1 MCSGVRYPAAGARS
15 VWRWVAWPGECA
27 LGPWKRVLAQPRLRG
42 EAGGPVIQDPVAEV
56 LAAVRRADGEEP
68 STADRRALAL
78 ARRRF
83 AVALPPP
90 FASSVADVATVPIRP
105 AVAGD
110 GAAIAAVKWRMYRL
124 AYRGVLP
131 DAFLDQLGFHPGPA
145 WWIDL
150 AAHPVSWTHRALVA
164 GRRGE
169 VHGACAVGPTRDGE
183 LGAGV
188 GEVRQL
194 YVDPTAAGRG
204 VGRRL
209 LHSGLDVL
217 AAAGADDVRLWVIAA
232 NRGARRFYEGQ
243 GWEVDGT
250 TKRRVLEPE
259 GVVFDEVRYRYGP
272 GLGAGH
278 RPVACDHGG

>member
-1 MCSGVRYPAAGARS
+1 MPAQGA
-15 VWRWVAWPGECA
+15 AA
-27 LGPWKRVLAQPRLRG
+27 
-42 EAGGPVIQDPVAEV
+42 VIQDPVAEV
-56 LAAVRRADGEEP
+56 LAAVGRADRSEP

-90 FASSVADVATVPIRP
+90 FASLVADADAVPIRP

-131 DAFLDQLGFHPGPA
+131 DAFLDRLGFHPGPA

-150 AAHPVSWTHRALVA
+150 ATHPASSAHRALVA

-169 VHGACAVGPTRDGE
+169 VHGACAVGPNRDGG
-183 LGAGV
+183 LGTGV

-204 VGRRL
+204 LGRRL
-209 LHSGLDVL
+209 LGTGLDAL
-217 AAAGADDVRLWVIAA
+217 TAAGFDDVRLWVIAA
-232 NRGARRFYEGQ
+232 NRGARRFYERQ
-243 GWEVDGT
+243 GWEADGA
-250 TKRRVLEPE
+250 TKRWVLEPD
-259 GVVFDEVRYRYGP
+259 GIVFDEVRYRYGP
-272 GLGAGH
+272 GSSGRRA
-278 RPVACDHGG
+278 VACDDGG

>member
-1 MCSGVRYPAAGARS
+1 M
-15 VWRWVAWPGECA
+15 
-27 LGPWKRVLAQPRLRG
+27 
-42 EAGGPVIQDPVAEV
+42 IQDPVGEV
-56 LAAVRRADGEEP
+56 LAAVARAERDEP

-83 AVALPPP
+83 GVALPPP
-90 FASSVADVATVPIRP
+90 FAPPITDAATVPIRP

-150 AAHPVSWTHRALVA
+150 ATHPASTAHRALVA

-169 VHGACAVGPTRDGE
+169 VHGGCAVGPNRDGE
-183 LGAGV
+183 LGTGV
-188 GEVRQL
+188 GEVCQL
-194 YVDPTAAGRG
+194 YVDPTAAGQG
-204 VGRRL
+204 VGQRL
-209 LHSGLDVL
+209 LGAGLDVL
-217 AAAGADDVRLWVIAA
+217 AAAGCDDVRLWVIAA
-232 NRGARRFYEGQ
+232 NRGARRFYERQ
-243 GWEVDGT
+243 GWEADRT
-250 TKRRVLEPE
+250 TKRWVLEPE

-272 GLGAGH
+272 GLRAL
-278 RPVACDHGG
+278 A